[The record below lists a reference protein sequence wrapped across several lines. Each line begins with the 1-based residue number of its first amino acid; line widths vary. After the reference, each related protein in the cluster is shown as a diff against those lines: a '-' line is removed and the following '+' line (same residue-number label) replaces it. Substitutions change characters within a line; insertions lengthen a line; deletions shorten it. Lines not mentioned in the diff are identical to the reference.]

1 MEKYYQILGIT
12 PGASVAEIRKAYRK
26 KVKEYHPDKS
36 SKKTSEE
43 FQLVVKAYRILSAE
57 RTEKFFDENPF
68 YHKTSGKHKDEFNY
82 RDWLSARNDQESR
95 AKLIFFDLMHG
106 REDDAVAEFKRMSME
121 HADFSL
127 KRWFTREDFMD
138 YGYILAEELYFRSE
152 YYDAIILLEQIIRME
167 YSFSYFKLFFPDV
180 IDFTKNILKRHIEG
194 KLSDELAIDAWE
206 RALDLNL
213 GKSDDTFFLYKM
225 ADAYKRLGDSN
236 TAEIC
241 REEALRLSR

>member
-1 MEKYYQILGIT
+1 
-12 PGASVAEIRKAYRK
+12 
-26 KVKEYHPDKS
+26 
-36 SKKTSEE
+36 
-43 FQLVVKAYRILSAE
+43 
-57 RTEKFFDENPF
+57 
-68 YHKTSGKHKDEFNY
+68 
-82 RDWLSARNDQESR
+82 
-95 AKLIFFDLMHG
+95 
-106 REDDAVAEFKRMSME
+106 
-121 HADFSL
+121 
-127 KRWFTREDFMD
+127 
-138 YGYILAEELYFRSE
+138 
-152 YYDAIILLEQIIRME
+152 ME

-194 KLSDELAIDAWE
+194 KLSDELAIDVWE